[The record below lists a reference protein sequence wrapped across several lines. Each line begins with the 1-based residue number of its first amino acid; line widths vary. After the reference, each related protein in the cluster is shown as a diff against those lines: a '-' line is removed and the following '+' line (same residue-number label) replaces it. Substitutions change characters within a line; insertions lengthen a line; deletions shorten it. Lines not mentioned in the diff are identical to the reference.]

1 MGIRFTWDPRK
12 ASANIRKHGVSFDE
26 ASTAFAD
33 PLSIT
38 VPDPDHAADETRFL
52 LVGRS
57 MRQRI
62 LVVVHAE
69 RSESDIRLIGARLA
83 GRRERRIYEEGT

>member
-1 MGIRFTWDPRK
+1 MGLRFSWDPRK
-12 ASANIRKHGVSFDE
+12 ASANFRKHGVAFDE

-38 VPDPDHAADETRFL
+38 VPDPDHSDDETRFL

-57 MRQRI
+57 LRHRI
-62 LVVVHAE
+62 LVVIHAE
-69 RSESDIRLIGARLA
+69 RSASDIRLINCQPPRAAHL
-83 GRRERRIYEEGT
+83 